1 MMKKFLFVLL
11 IALLLAGCQNE
22 VRDNAEFNLG
32 NISLSAFENNTQYF
46 IVTPFEWEGED
57 GTTLKSIQIVNSQG
71 ENLSAEKGINA
82 SFYIGDKYKQT
93 GVYRRDEIGDKEK
106 VKGYNLTEEQT
117 LIMETRVVSVEENS
131 AKNLEITYETN
142 GEEYEKVVEWNTLS
156 TLRTND

>member
-1 MMKKFLFVLL
+1 MKKFLFVLL

-57 GTTLKSIQIVNSQG
+57 GTTLKSIHIVNSQG
-71 ENLSAEKGINA
+71 EKLSAEKGISA
-82 SFYIGDKYKQT
+82 TFYIGDSLKKT
-93 GVYRRDEIGDKEK
+93 GVYRRDEIGDKDK

-117 LIMETRVVSVEENS
+117 LIMETRLVNVKENS
-131 AKNLEITYETN
+131 VKNLKFIYEIN
-142 GEEYEKVVEWNTLS
+142 GEEYEKVVEWDTLS
-156 TLRTND
+156 TLRTNN